1 MAFDKKKFLSRFAE
15 EARKHLKQMREGIML
30 LEKDPQ
36 QKDMINTIF
45 RSAHTIKGSASM
57 LSLEPISVFAHSIE
71 QVFSNMRDGNQQLDK
86 QLADVLLQAADH
98 LQLMI
103 KNAEEQKDIAAVPSA
118 LLSALEGQQ
127 ALPSSSKKDTIQKQ
141 DTLRN
146 TNFSLSEQKLDEL
159 MKQISELSV
168 WTFDQKSNIDAMNHI
183 AEELHHISH
192 QLEKQGVSIPPRLQ
206 GICSFTENLAYKMQK
221 GVYDLN
227 RLSTELQDNLI
238 DLRMVPISLIT
249 DQIPRFVRDTALAM
263 EKEVQLSITGIDTEL
278 DRTILDK
285 VEQAL
290 LHIIRNALD
299 HGIESKEARI
309 ASNKPAIGTISLEA
323 GYSNGMCQITI
334 SDDGKGIESQKL
346 IEKAKKLSLISEQQ
360 ASEYGRNLSSSQL
373 VSLLCLPGLSSAP
386 LITETSG
393 RGVGMDVVHQC
404 IVDELSGEIHIDTKA
419 HEGTRITL
427 LLPLNQAVMD
437 VFIFG
442 LGKNKIALPA
452 SAIKKVLQGDEFSFI
467 EVAQRKAIRLEQQLL
482 PILSLR
488 QLFFLDDAA
497 KQERA
502 YIVVV
507 ESGQGEVALLVDEI
521 VEQSH
526 ALIQSLPSYLQDNQ
540 YISGCIISTANQVI
554 NVINPHCLSS
564 LSTVKSESGAPLQEK
579 KSIAKPISI
588 LVVDD
593 SLSTRD
599 IEKSILESYGFR
611 VELASDGL
619 QAFETAKEEQ
629 FDLIITDIEMP
640 RMDGIELTKKLR
652 EEKAYRHIPII
663 LVTSRDKVED
673 RRKGIE
679 AGCDAYIVK
688 SSFDQ
693 EHLIQTIRTL
703 TGAIHA
709 K

>member
-127 ALPSSSKKDTIQKQ
+127 ALPTSSKKDTIQKQ

-168 WTFDQKSNIDAMNHI
+168 WTLDQKSNIDAMNHI

-263 EKEVQLSITGIDTEL
+263 EKEVQLNITGLETEL

-323 GYSNGMCQITI
+323 GYSNGMCQDRK
-334 SDDGKGIESQKL
+334 S
-346 IEKAKKLSLISEQQ
+346 
-360 ASEYGRNLSSSQL
+360 
-373 VSLLCLPGLSSAP
+373 
-386 LITETSG
+386 
-393 RGVGMDVVHQC
+393 VV
-404 IVDELSGEIHIDTKA
+404 
-419 HEGTRITL
+419 
-427 LLPLNQAVMD
+427 
-437 VFIFG
+437 
-442 LGKNKIALPA
+442 
-452 SAIKKVLQGDEFSFI
+452 
-467 EVAQRKAIRLEQQLL
+467 
-482 PILSLR
+482 
-488 QLFFLDDAA
+488 
-497 KQERA
+497 
-502 YIVVV
+502 
-507 ESGQGEVALLVDEI
+507 
-521 VEQSH
+521 
-526 ALIQSLPSYLQDNQ
+526 
-540 YISGCIISTANQVI
+540 
-554 NVINPHCLSS
+554 
-564 LSTVKSESGAPLQEK
+564 
-579 KSIAKPISI
+579 
-588 LVVDD
+588 
-593 SLSTRD
+593 
-599 IEKSILESYGFR
+599 
-611 VELASDGL
+611 
-619 QAFETAKEEQ
+619 
-629 FDLIITDIEMP
+629 
-640 RMDGIELTKKLR
+640 
-652 EEKAYRHIPII
+652 
-663 LVTSRDKVED
+663 
-673 RRKGIE
+673 
-679 AGCDAYIVK
+679 
-688 SSFDQ
+688 
-693 EHLIQTIRTL
+693 
-703 TGAIHA
+703 
-709 K
+709 